1 MQFVI
6 TAYDGVGLLARRME
20 VRPRHME
27 FKDRDEL
34 DAYLAQEPYVT
45 EHVWDRIEVER
56 MNVVLLDREFVQ
68 KV

>member
-6 TAYDGVGLLARRME
+6 TAYDGVGLLERRME

-27 FKDRDEL
+27 GMARM
-34 DAYLAQEPYVT
+34 
-45 EHVWDRIEVER
+45 VER